1 MILDDLGTEM
11 TTQFTQS
18 ALYTVVNTRLCASR
32 PTIISTN
39 LSADEMAARYS
50 AQIISR
56 IDGEYDTLLFLGRDV
71 RAVKKERRYQ

>member
-1 MILDDLGTEM
+1 
-11 TTQFTQS
+11 
-18 ALYTVVNTRLCASR
+18 
-32 PTIISTN
+32 
-39 LSADEMAARYS
+39 MAARYS